1 MTPKIFVIDDVLPDI
16 DTVRA
21 QAMSLE
27 YKEVESGGVKYPGIS
42 LELQQEMRD
51 RLCPLIANIMR
62 WKTMVAKLSF
72 LRLSVESHRPEI
84 YIHADGQHEAKWAA
98 ILYMTPDDD
107 CVGGTAFW
115 KHKETGWR
123 ELPDGREDLAQSFI
137 EAGKT
142 ESLWE
147 MTDLVAMKYNRLV
160 IFKSNQFHARYPE
173 IYPAKERDNGRLSN
187 VIFFDHPDDSRT
199 ESK

>member
-1 MTPKIFVIDDVLPDI
+1 MTPKILVFDDALPDI
-16 DTVRA
+16 DQVRA
-21 QAMSLE
+21 QALSLE
-27 YKEVESGGVKYPGIS
+27 YKEVESEGVKYPGIN
-42 LELQQEMRD
+42 LELQKEMRD
-51 RLCPLIANIMR
+51 RLCPVIASLMR

-72 LRLSVESHRPEI
+72 FRLSVESHKPQI

-98 ILYMTPDDD
+98 ILYMTPDED

-115 KHKETGWR
+115 KHRETGWCG
-123 ELPDGREDLAQSFI
+123 LPDGREDLAQSFI

-147 MTDLVAMKYNRLV
+147 MTDLVGMRYNRLV

-173 IYPAKERDNGRLSN
+173 IFPGKEKEQGRHSF
-187 VIFFDHPDDSRT
+187 VMFFDNPDDSRA
-199 ESK
+199 ES